1 MAQTEEK
8 PELFPLIADVVHKTH
23 AGDEEDID
31 ARPLEEI
38 ESLCMQCGEQGV
50 TRMMLT
56 SIPFFREVIVMSF
69 RCEHCGHSNNEIQSA
84 GKIRSEGTMY
94 TVKVLNRGDLDRQ
107 LIRSESCSIN
117 IPEFQLVLPPSRG
130 QLTTVEGLLRDIVA
144 DLSVQQPLRRIQDEN
159 AYAKIQEIID
169 GLKEIIADDE
179 EGEDDEGKDRP
190 EKRELSK
197 EDPVTRA
204 ITITLDDPSGNSF
217 LEFVGSMSDLKW
229 NMRTYERSL
238 EQNRQL
244 GLAPPAE
251 DTGENAED
259 EAEQQS
265 GGLNEEVFE
274 FPGICSRC
282 GRPLITRM
290 KKVSIPYFK
299 DTLIMSTNCED
310 CGYRDNEIK
319 SGAAISEL
327 GRRITLKVED
337 RDDLS
342 RDILKSDTSGLSIP
356 EIDLDLHPGT
366 LGGRFTTLEGIL
378 NQVYEELTEKVFN
391 TGDAGVIDVDDRA
404 EFQEFLRKLKQV
416 KNAEIPF
423 TLILDDPLANSHVQN
438 LYAPDPDPNM
448 EIVTYERTWQQ
459 NEDLGLNDM
468 NVESYSGDDTKDGA
482 PESQGS

>member
-8 PELFPLIADVVHKTH
+8 LEFFPPIADVVDKTD
-23 AGDEEDID
+23 AGDEEDIS

-84 GKIRSEGTMY
+84 GKIRPEGTMY

-107 LIRSESCSIN
+107 LIRSEACTIN

-130 QLTTVEGLLRDIVA
+130 HFTTVEGLLRDIVA
-144 DLSVQQPLRRIQDEN
+144 DLSVQQPLRRIQDET
-159 AYAKIQEIID
+159 AYAKIRGIID
-169 GLKEIIADDE
+169 GLMEIIDDDKE
-179 EGEDDEGKDRP
+179 EGEEGQDKP
-190 EKRELSK
+190 EKRDLSK
-197 EDPVTRA
+197 EDSVTRA

-251 DTGENAED
+251 DNEENVAD

-265 GGLNEEVFE
+265 GGMNEEVFE
-274 FPGICSRC
+274 FPGVCSRC
-282 GRPLITRM
+282 SRPLVTRM

-299 DTLIMSTNCED
+299 DTIIMSTNCDD

-319 SGAAISEL
+319 SGTAISEL
-327 GRRITLKVED
+327 GKRITLKVED

-366 LGGRFTTLEGIL
+366 LGGRFTTLIRK
-378 NQVYEELTEKVFN
+378 T
-391 TGDAGVIDVDDRA
+391 TDW
-404 EFQEFLRKLKQV
+404 FL
-416 KNAEIPF
+416 
-423 TLILDDPLANSHVQN
+423 
-438 LYAPDPDPNM
+438 
-448 EIVTYERTWQQ
+448 
-459 NEDLGLNDM
+459 
-468 NVESYSGDDTKDGA
+468 
-482 PESQGS
+482 

>member
-8 PELFPLIADVVHKTH
+8 PEFFPSIAHVVDKTDT
-23 AGDEEDID
+23 GDEDTG

-84 GKIRSEGTMY
+84 GKIRPEGTTY
-94 TVKVLNRGDLDRQ
+94 TVKVLNRSDLDRQ
-107 LIRSESCSIN
+107 LIRSEACTIN

-130 QLTTVEGLLRDIVA
+130 QLTTVEGLLRGIVA
-144 DLSVQQPLRRIQDEN
+144 DLNVQQPLRRIQDEN
-159 AYAKIQEIID
+159 AYTKIQEIID

-179 EGEDDEGKDRP
+179 DGDGKDKL
-190 EKRELSK
+190 EKRGLSK
-197 EDPVTRA
+197 EDPVARA

-217 LEFVGSMSDLKW
+217 LEFVDSMSDLKW

-238 EQNRQL
+238 EHNRQL
-244 GLAPPAE
+244 GLTPPAE
-251 DTGENAED
+251 DNEENKVD

-265 GGLNEEVFE
+265 GVTDEEVFE
-274 FPGICSRC
+274 FPGVCSRC
-282 GRPLITRM
+282 SRPLVTRM

-299 DTLIMSTNCED
+299 DTLIMSTNCDD

-319 SGAAISEL
+319 SGAAISDL
-327 GRRITLKVED
+327 GKKITLKVED

-356 EIDLDLHPGT
+356 EIDLVLQPGT

-391 TGDAGVIDVDDRA
+391 TGDSGVAEVDDRA
-404 EFQEFLRKLKQV
+404 VFQEFLRKLKQV

-423 TLILDDPLANSHVQN
+423 TLILDDPLANSYVQN

-448 EIVTYERTWQQ
+448 EVVTYERTWQQ
-459 NEDLGLNDM
+459 NEDLGLNDI
-468 NVESYSGDDTKDGA
+468 NVESYGGDDTKDSDVK
-482 PESQGS
+482 PQRS

>member
-1 MAQTEEK
+1 
-8 PELFPLIADVVHKTH
+8 
-23 AGDEEDID
+23 
-31 ARPLEEI
+31 
-38 ESLCMQCGEQGV
+38 MQCEEQGV

-69 RCEHCGHSNNEIQSA
+69 RCEHCGYSNNEIQSA

-94 TVKVLNRGDLDRQ
+94 TVKVLNRGDLNRQ
-107 LIRSESCSIN
+107 LIRSEACSIN
-117 IPEFQLVLPPSRG
+117 IPEFELVLPPSRG

-144 DLSVQQPLRRIQDEN
+144 DLSVQQPLRCIQDEN
-159 AYAKIQEIID
+159 TYIKIQEIID
-169 GLKEIIADDE
+169 SLKEIIADHDDE
-179 EGEDDEGKDRP
+179 DEGKDKYG
-190 EKRELSK
+190 KRELSN

-217 LEFVGSMSDLKW
+217 LEFVGSMADLKW

-238 EQNRQL
+238 QQNQQL
-244 GLAPPAE
+244 GLASPTE
-251 DTGENAED
+251 DTEENAAE
-259 EAEQQS
+259 EAKQES
-265 GGLNEEVFE
+265 EGLNDEVFE

-319 SGAAISEL
+319 SGTAISEQ
-327 GRRITLKVED
+327 GKKITLKVQD

-356 EIDLDLHPGT
+356 EIDLVLQPGT

-378 NQVYEELTEKVFN
+378 DQVYEELTEKVFN
-391 TGDAGVIDVDDRA
+391 AGDSGVVDIDDRA

-448 EIVTYERTWQQ
+448 EIVTYERTWRQ

-468 NVESYSGDDTKDGA
+468 NVEAYSGDVKDGGT
-482 PESQGS
+482 ES

>member
-1 MAQTEEK
+1 MAQTKEDSQF
-8 PELFPLIADVVHKTH
+8 FPPISDVVDKTQ
-23 AGDEEDID
+23 AGDDEDID

-69 RCEHCGHSNNEIQSA
+69 RCEHCGHANNEIQSA
-84 GKIRSEGTMY
+84 GKIRPEGSIY

-107 LIRSESCSIN
+107 LIRSEACSIN

-130 QLTTVEGLLRDIVA
+130 QLTTIEGLLRDIVT
-144 DLSVQQPLRRIQDEN
+144 DLSTQQPLRRIQDEN
-159 AYAKIQEIID
+159 AYTKIQEIID
-169 GLKEIIADDE
+169 ALKKIIADE
-179 EGEDDEGKDRP
+179 EEDGEEEGKDKP
-190 EKRELSK
+190 EKKELSK
-197 EDPVTRA
+197 EDPLTPA
-204 ITITLDDPSGNSF
+204 ITLVLDDPSGNSF
-217 LEFVGSMSDLKW
+217 LEFVGSMSDPKW
-229 NMRTYERSL
+229 NMRTFERSL

-251 DTGENAED
+251 ASEEKEEG
-259 EAEQQS
+259 EAEQKLE
-265 GGLNEEVFE
+265 GPNEEVFE

-282 GRPLITRM
+282 ARPLITRM

-299 DTLIMSTNCED
+299 DTIIMSTNCD
-310 CGYRDNEIK
+310 NCGYRDNEIK
-319 SGAAISEL
+319 SGAAISEQ
-327 GRRITLKVED
+327 GKRITLKVED

-342 RDILKSDTSGLSIP
+342 RDVLKSDTSGLSIP
-356 EIDLDLHPGT
+356 EIDLVLHPGT

-378 NQVYEELTEKVFN
+378 DQVYEELTEKVFN
-391 TGDAGVIDVDDRA
+391 TGDSGVVDADDRV

-423 TLILDDPLANSHVQN
+423 TLILDDPLANSYVQN

-468 NVESYSGDDTKDGA
+468 KVESYSEGDTKDGSA
-482 PESQGS
+482 EVQR